1 MSLPAA
7 SLSAFFASSLRWLLY
22 KLWRG
27 VGEDVEAESTMG
39 FMEGSFWV
47 LLRKLL
53 VAKEAGTAKEGTLI
67 LARKEGWY
75 CQGSKADTGKEGGW
89 YCQGRKL
96 AKEAPRLM
104 G

>member
-7 SLSAFFASSLRWLLY
+7 SLSAFFASSLRSLNF

-27 VGEDVEAESTMG
+27 VGEDVEAESTIG
-39 FMEGSFWV
+39 FMQGRFWV

-53 VAKEAGTAKEGTLI
+53 VA
-67 LARKEGWY
+67 RKLVLPRNWY
-75 CQGSKADTGKEGGW
+75 CQGRKADTGKEG
-89 YCQGRKL
+89 RL
-96 AKEAPRLM
+96 VLPRKEA

>member
-1 MSLPAA
+1 
-7 SLSAFFASSLRWLLY
+7 
-22 KLWRG
+22 
-27 VGEDVEAESTMG
+27 
-39 FMEGSFWV
+39 MEGSFWV

-53 VAKEAGTAKEGTLI
+53 VLPRNWYCQGTGTAKEAKLI
-67 LARKEGWY
+67 LARKE
-75 CQGSKADTGKEGGW
+75 GW